1 MKEYLIDH
9 SDLNK
14 YTKPISNL
22 RDMES
27 DKFAI
32 NEAQQMDIKPVI
44 TDAILLDL
52 LEYIGQDDTPD
63 ETRNTLL
70 NGGTYEYKGI
80 KYYLSGL
87 KAAHAYYTYSRLVA
101 NSFDLTRFGS
111 VQRNDQYSTNTAD
124 LQRKTLQNDARDTA
138 NIYME
143 ECIQFIKSHPD
154 TFNFGSTETKTTK
167 FLTIYKKQ
175 R

>member
-1 MKEYLIDH
+1 MKRYLIDH

-22 RDMES
+22 RDMEG

-52 LEYIGQDDTPD
+52 LEYIDLPEQDD
-63 ETRNTLL
+63 EIRNTLL
-70 NGGTYEYKGI
+70 NGGTYKYKNV
-80 KYYLSGL
+80 KYYLAGL
-87 KAAHAYYTYSRLVA
+87 KATHAYYTYSRLVA

-111 VQRNDQYSTNTAD
+111 VQLKDQYSTNTAD
-124 LQRKTLQNDARDTA
+124 LQRKTLSNDARDTA

-143 ECIQFIKSHPD
+143 ECIRFIKSHPD
-154 TFNFGSTETKTTK
+154 TFNFGDTNTKTTK

>member
-22 RDMES
+22 RDMDG

-32 NEAQQMDIKPVI
+32 NEAQQMDIKPRI
-44 TDAILLDL
+44 TDAVLLDL
-52 LEYIGQDDTPD
+52 LEYLDKTVQDD
-63 ETRNTLL
+63 EIKNTLL
-70 NGGTYEYKGI
+70 NGGTYQS
-80 KYYLSGL
+80 YYISGL
-87 KAAHAYYTYSRLVA
+87 KATHAYYTYSRLVS

-111 VQRNDQYSTNTAD
+111 VQRNDQYSTSTAD
-124 LQRKTLQNDARDTA
+124 LQRKTLANDARDTA
-138 NIYME
+138 NVYLE
-143 ECIQFIKSHPD
+143 ECIKFIQAHPD
-154 TFNFGSTETKTTK
+154 TFNFGTTKTKPTK

-175 R
+175 I

>member
-1 MKEYLIDH
+1 MKRYLIDH
-9 SDLNK
+9 SDLSK

-22 RDMES
+22 RDMEG

-52 LEYIGQDDTPD
+52 LEYLDLPEQDDD
-63 ETRNTLL
+63 VKNTLL
-70 NGGTYEYKGI
+70 NGGTYEHNGI
-80 KYYLSGL
+80 KYYLAGL
-87 KAAHAYYTYSRLVA
+87 KATHAYYTYSRLVA

-111 VQRNDQYSTNTAD
+111 VQRNDEYSTNTAY
-124 LQRKTLQNDARDTA
+124 LQIKTLSNNARDTA
-138 NIYME
+138 NIYLE
-143 ECIQFIKSHPD
+143 ECIRFIESYPD
-154 TFNFGSTETKTTK
+154 VFNFGDTNTKTTK